1 MLNKTVKE
9 AYLILLSV
17 FSRFS
22 SNTSRSVQVWK
33 QNLQVC
39 GNWMQSLSTPI
50 GLIYNRDFPI
60 KLHDTLK
67 LLTLRLHLYIFKQK
81 EVIFN
86 TCSIVR
92 MLSAEK
98 WIRSARWGI
107 QTLLKPAKQ
116 LWHHNNNNNNK
127 SETGSESKVTILCNQ
142 QLKTD
147 RSNHNNKSYIIT
159 RGIEDNMS
167 VNRNCNFKKQ
177 KCDKEGNQKYFEIQR
192 PCKINTAC
200 VKYKNKSGT
209 INNGG
214 NWKHLKISQNI
225 SELYTWKHDIK
236 EIQKTAISGTVQ
248 ILRKIV
254 T

>member
-1 MLNKTVKE
+1 MLNETVKE

-17 FSRFS
+17 FNRCN
-22 SNTSRSVQVWK
+22 SNISRSVQVWK
-33 QNLQVC
+33 QSLQVY

-50 GLIYNRDFPI
+50 GLIYNGDFPI

-98 WIRSARWGI
+98 WIRSALSGI
-107 QTLLKPAKQ
+107 RTLLKPAKL
-116 LWHHNNNNNNK
+116 LWLNNNNNNNNNNNK

-147 RSNHNNKSYIIT
+147 RSNHNNKFYIIT
-159 RGIEDNMS
+159 RDIEDNMS

-177 KCDKEGNQKYFEIQR
+177 KCDKETKNIS
-192 PCKINTAC
+192 
-200 VKYKNKSGT
+200 KYKDLVK
-209 INNGG
+209 
-214 NWKHLKISQNI
+214 
-225 SELYTWKHDIK
+225 
-236 EIQKTAISGTVQ
+236 
-248 ILRKIV
+248 
-254 T
+254 